1 MYRFAAGVVAMLIV
15 SATVLAADD
24 PGKAREIVKQNCAAC
39 HGADGNS
46 PLPANPSLAGQHA
59 DYLLKQMREF
69 KSGIRGNPVM
79 MGMLANLSDS
89 DLRAL
94 AGYFASQNPKASSA
108 RDKDGALMG
117 QGIYRGGIA
126 AKSVAACAGCHA
138 PDGSGIPAQY
148 PRLAGQQT
156 EYVVAQLKAF
166 RAEGRVN
173 DLNEMMRSVAANLN
187 DKEISALAEYISG
200 LR

>member
-1 MYRFAAGVVAMLIV
+1 MYRFTAGVVAMLIL
-15 SATVLAADD
+15 SATALAADD
-24 PGKAREIVKQNCAAC
+24 PGKAQDIVKQNCAAC

-69 KSGIRGNPVM
+69 KSGIRGNAVM
-79 MGMLANLSDS
+79 MGMLANLTDN

-94 AGYFASQNPKASSA
+94 AGYFASQKPNANSA
-108 RDKDGALMG
+108 RDKDRALMG

-148 PRLAGQQT
+148 PRLAGQQS

-173 DLNEMMRSVAANLN
+173 DPNEMMRSVAANLN